1 MMSVLVTVSLRTASL
16 PVTRGRSEGR
26 ALAISQ
32 EATDAGGVPACF
44 ADLARDSH
52 KQWAQF
58 LRLAVLHAT
67 SADSQVN
74 SGPVRSRSVWL
85 EKKGLSRH
93 GVAGAIA
100 GLTQRTHVRFA
111 RAHNEIEPRSRDTPV
126 GFLIRSHVVVVVP
139 RQMLSC
145 PIGIEVSA
153 FVYAM
158 VADRAV
164 PDGGGEE
171 RRNGQE
177 WQMSGGKH
185 GETQRLFALG
195 MPAPNGA
202 LVVRIPKT
210 MTT

>member
-1 MMSVLVTVSLRTASL
+1 MTTSRVPGRHPAEPKAGLHPSRHLGRHGIDHNRRCGCGPAYVMSPADC
-16 PVTRGRSEGR
+16 RSER
-26 ALAISQ
+26 RDTWQSQ
-32 EATDAGGVPACF
+32 P
-44 ADLARDSH
+44 
-52 KQWAQF
+52 
-58 LRLAVLHAT
+58 
-67 SADSQVN
+67 
-74 SGPVRSRSVWL
+74 SR
-85 EKKGLSRH
+85 GCRH

-100 GLTQRTHVRFA
+100 GLTQRTRVRFA

-139 RQMLSC
+139 RQILSC